1 LDLYTR
7 GFANHIKELA
17 INVNLDGVIIN
28 MSFIYISSREDGEL
42 RTGWLITGVSHHRP
56 FALNT
61 LPWK

>member
-1 LDLYTR
+1 
-7 GFANHIKELA
+7 LA